1 MFLWLKTLYRKRAVT
16 WPFIFYTII
25 WTLSSILKI
34 ELKKENNKSMKIS
47 KKAFLLVV
55 LILLSTLYSVN
66 FMRNAQEIYTTGDLS
81 FHLSR
86 IKGLSSIFEGPIN
99 YTTFNNYGDGL
110 NYFYPFLTIIPA
122 VVFYGIS
129 NNLILSYVLYIW
141 LLNICTILISFYY
154 GEKFFKKI
162 VKSIILCKILYNVL
176 PVSH

>member
-1 MFLWLKTLYRKRAVT
+1 
-16 WPFIFYTII
+16 
-25 WTLSSILKI
+25 
-34 ELKKENNKSMKIS
+34 
-47 KKAFLLVV
+47 
-55 LILLSTLYSVN
+55 
-66 FMRNAQEIYTTGDLS
+66 MRNAQEIYTTGDLS

-141 LLNICTILISFYY
+141 LLNICKSSPQSC
-154 GEKFFKKI
+154 
-162 VKSIILCKILYNVL
+162 VKVQPHQKHNVL
-176 PVSH
+176 RCEPNCH